1 MRRGEAEADVIT
13 LEVSRT
19 RPPLRM
25 EVAGEAAELPNKRRA
40 LLPLPLPE
48 IPPKS
53 FAFADI
59 FLSTNGDPDMELAA
73 EAARTTSYPP
83 NLAKVAGVFFSLFS
97 TMSTS
102 KP

>member
-19 RPPLRM
+19 WPLLRM

-40 LLPLPLPE
+40 LLPLPPPE

-53 FAFADI
+53 FAFVDI
-59 FLSTNGDPDMELAA
+59 FLSTNGEPEMEFAA

-83 NLAKVAGVFFSLFS
+83 NFAKVAGVFFSMFS

-102 KP
+102 NP